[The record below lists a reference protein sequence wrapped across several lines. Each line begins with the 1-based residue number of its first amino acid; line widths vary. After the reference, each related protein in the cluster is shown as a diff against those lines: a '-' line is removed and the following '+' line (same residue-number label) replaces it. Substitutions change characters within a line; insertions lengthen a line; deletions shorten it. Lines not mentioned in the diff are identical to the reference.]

1 MFLRVSLHDAQHVQL
16 SVFVFLVSARLLTCP
31 DDSSLVAHLAAQKTC
46 TPISQ
51 QNRMSTENCTHE
63 EVRPASNTRLC
74 AFHAQ
79 CPIKAANVG
88 TSPDVYHQGDTR
100 VLKQGV

>member
-1 MFLRVSLHDAQHVQL
+1 
-16 SVFVFLVSARLLTCP
+16 
-31 DDSSLVAHLAAQKTC
+31 
-46 TPISQ
+46 
-51 QNRMSTENCTHE
+51 MSTENFTHE
-63 EVRPASNTRLC
+63 EVRPASNTRLR

-100 VLKQGV
+100 VLKQGK